1 MPLTARTVEE
11 ALEFARAESTNRSRD
26 WTRYC
31 QAFVRS
37 CWGLPAFYSS
47 ARAQWLGAAK
57 DDRHEGGDPDD
68 APVGAAL
75 CWASSPH
82 GHISLA
88 GRTPK
93 GGSVKGSWSTDIKR
107 RGWPDWCPRDAPR
120 SQWGQPYLG
129 FLTSVNGWD
138 LRLETPDA
146 RPEPQEPA
154 RYLQVQ
160 KAGDR
165 LAQAL
170 ATAQRRGDDRDAV
183 VLTRELARLRRI
195 YELLEKER
203 A

>member
-1 MPLTARTVEE
+1 MPLTARTVDE
-11 ALEFARAESTNRSRD
+11 ALAFARRESADRSRD

-37 CWGLPAFYSS
+37 CWGLPAFYGS
-47 ARAQWLGAAK
+47 ARAQWLGAAGADK
-57 DDRHEGGDPDD
+57 HEGGSPDD

-75 CWASSPH
+75 CWASSPS
-82 GHISLA
+82 GHITLA
-88 GRTPK
+88 GRRAEDGTW
-93 GGSVKGSWSTDIKR
+93 GSWSTDIKR

-129 FLTSVNGWD
+129 FLTSVNGYD
-138 LRLETPDA
+138 LKLEEKDA
-146 RPEPQEPA
+146 VPELQEPV

-170 ATAQRRGDDRDAV
+170 ATAQRRGDSDDAE

-195 YELLEKER
+195 YARLEKER
-203 A
+203 